1 MAEIINLRKARKL
14 RARDAA
20 EQRAA
25 ENRILH
31 GMTRGEKDRIRAE
44 KERQDKLIDGL
55 RLIGAAAPEKP
66 N

>member
-1 MAEIINLRKARKL
+1 MAEIINLRKARKV

-20 EQRAA
+20 EQRAV

-31 GMTRGEKDRIRAE
+31 GLSKTEKTAIKAE
-44 KERQDKLIDGL
+44 RERQEKQIEGL
-55 RLIGAAAPEKP
+55 RLIGAAAPDKP